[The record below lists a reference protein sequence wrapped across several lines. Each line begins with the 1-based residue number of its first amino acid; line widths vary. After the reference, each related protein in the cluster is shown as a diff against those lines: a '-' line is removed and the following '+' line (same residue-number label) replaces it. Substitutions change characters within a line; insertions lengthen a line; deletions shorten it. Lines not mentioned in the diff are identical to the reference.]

1 MSAARVAIL
10 GVAHTPHAMSY
21 TRCLAEREDVELVGV
36 YDSDAALGGRV
47 ADRFGIPYT
56 ANLDQLLGGELA
68 AAVVCSKTIEHRAI
82 VEQTA
87 GAGVHVLCEKPLATT
102 LADGR
107 AMIDACNAAG
117 VQLHA
122 AFVCRFYPVV
132 QQVRAAVAA
141 GAIGDVI
148 GIVGGNRG
156 IAPLPPSYPSWITD
170 KVEAGGGALIDHSVH
185 VTDAIRHVIGREVV
199 SVNAEIDDRFWK
211 AGVDDLAIL
220 SLVLDGGAIASV
232 DPSWSVPSS
241 NPWHYDFFLRVLG
254 TRGALDIDDTKE
266 SVRFVDAAGLHL
278 VTFGVDIDRLMVDA
292 FLDSVRRGAMIDPCA
307 DGEDGYRALEIALA
321 GYEAAASADT
331 VRLDDFRRR

>member
-1 MSAARVAIL
+1 MTLARVAVL

-21 TRCLAEREDVELVGV
+21 MRCLADRDDVELVGV
-36 YDSDAALGGRV
+36 YDADAVLGGSV

-56 ANLDQLLGGELA
+56 ANLDHLLDSELV
-68 AAVVCSKTIEHRAI
+68 AAVVCSTTVQHRTI
-82 VEQTA
+82 VEQAA
-87 GAGVHVLCEKPLATT
+87 GAGVHVLCEKPIATT
-102 LADGR
+102 LGDAR
-107 AMIDACNAAG
+107 SMIDACTGAG
-117 VQLHA
+117 VQLHV

-156 IAPLPPSYPSWITD
+156 VPPLPPNYPSWITD

-185 VTDAIRHVIGREVV
+185 VTDAIRHVVNREVV
-199 SVNAEIDDRFWK
+199 SVNAEVDDRFWK
-211 AGVDDLAIL
+211 SGVDDSAIL
-220 SLVLDGGAIASV
+220 SLVLDGGAIATV

-292 FLDSVRRGAMIDPCA
+292 FLGSVRRGALIDPCA

-321 GYEAAASADT
+321 GYEAAANADT